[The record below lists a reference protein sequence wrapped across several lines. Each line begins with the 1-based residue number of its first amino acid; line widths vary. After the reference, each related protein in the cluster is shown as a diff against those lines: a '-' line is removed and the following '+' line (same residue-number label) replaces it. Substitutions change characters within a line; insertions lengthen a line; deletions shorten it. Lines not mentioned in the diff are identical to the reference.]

1 MRRPSFHSAD
11 ARRKALGDFLR
22 AQRERLTPAE
32 AGLGAGGP
40 HSMSGAERR
49 RRTPGLRREEVAQLG
64 GVSATWY
71 SWIEQGREVSAS
83 APVLARLAEA
93 LRLSPAE
100 RAYLFELAGK
110 RDPEA
115 DEPAATAEPPVDL
128 QTVVDMIGCP
138 AYAMDR
144 LGTARAWN
152 KQAAHLFV
160 GWLDKKPRKSQEG
173 KHERGKHERNLLRY
187 VFLEPAARKL
197 IHGWEERASRVLAE
211 FRADAGAHLTDEAVK
226 AMIEELRAK
235 SPLFARLWDAQEV
248 LGREGGERTFDH
260 PDDGFLRYRQI
271 GFTLAAR
278 PDLKLVMLVPE
289 ND

>member
-1 MRRPSFHSAD
+1 MRRPSFQSAD

-32 AGLGAGGP
+32 AGLGSGG
-40 HSMSGAERR
+40 R
-49 RRTPGLRREEVAQLG
+49 RRTPGLRREEVAQIG

-71 SWIEQGREVSAS
+71 TWIEQGREVSAS
-83 APVLARLAEA
+83 ATALARLAEA
-93 LRLSPAE
+93 LRLSAAE

-115 DEPAATAEPPVDL
+115 DEPAATVEPPVDL

-173 KHERGKHERNLLRY
+173 KHERNLLRY

-211 FRADAGAHLTDEAVK
+211 FRADAGAHLTDDAVK

-235 SPLFARLWDAQEV
+235 SPLFARLWDAQAV

-289 ND
+289 A

>member
-1 MRRPSFHSAD
+1 MRRPSFQSAE

-32 AGLGAGGP
+32 AGLGAGG
-40 HSMSGAERR
+40 R

-83 APVLARLAEA
+83 APALARLAEA
-93 LRLSPAE
+93 LRLTSAE
-100 RAYLFELAGK
+100 RAYLFDLAGK
-110 RDPEA
+110 RDPEG
-115 DEPAATAEPPVDL
+115 DEPSAAFEPPVDL

-160 GWLDKKPRKSQEG
+160 GWLDRKS
-173 KHERGKHERNLLRY
+173 GKHERNLLRY
-187 VFLEPAARKL
+187 VFLEPVARKL

-211 FRADAGAHLTDEAVK
+211 FRADAGAHLTDDAVK

-235 SPLFARLWDAQEV
+235 SALFARLWDAQEV

-289 ND
+289 G

>member
-1 MRRPSFHSAD
+1 MRRPSFQSAE

-32 AGLGAGGP
+32 AGLATAGQSPSNGGA
-40 HSMSGAERR
+40 ARR
-49 RRTPGLRREEVAQLG
+49 RRTPGLRREEVAQRG

-83 APVLARLAEA
+83 APALARLAEA

-100 RAYLFELAGK
+100 RAYLFDLAGK

-115 DEPAATAEPPVDL
+115 DEPAAAPEPPVDL

-144 LGTARAWN
+144 LGAARAWN
-152 KQAAHLFV
+152 RQAAHLFV
-160 GWLDKKPRKSQEG
+160 GWLDKKPRKSQE
-173 KHERGKHERNLLRY
+173 GKHERNLLRY

-211 FRADAGAHLTDEAVK
+211 FRADAGAHLTDDAVK

-235 SPLFARLWDAQEV
+235 SALFAQLWDAQEV

-289 ND
+289 A

>member
-1 MRRPSFHSAD
+1 MRRPSFQSAE
-11 ARRKALGDFLR
+11 ARRQALGDFLR

-32 AGLGAGGP
+32 AGLGTGG
-40 HSMSGAERR
+40 R

-71 SWIEQGREVSAS
+71 TWIEQGREVSAS
-83 APVLARLAEA
+83 ATALARLAEA
-93 LRLSPAE
+93 LRLSQAE

-110 RDPEA
+110 RDPEEA
-115 DEPAATAEPPVDL
+115 DAPGAAEPPVDL

-152 KQAAHLFV
+152 KAAAHLFV
-160 GWLDKKPRKSQEG
+160 GWLDKKPG
-173 KHERGKHERNLLRY
+173 KAERNLLRY
-187 VFLEPAARKL
+187 VFLEPAAKNL

-235 SPLFARLWDAQEV
+235 SALFAKLWDEQAV
-248 LGREGGERTFDH
+248 LGREGGMRTFDH
-260 PDDGFLRYRQI
+260 PSDGFLSYRQI
-271 GFTLAAR
+271 GFSLAAR

-289 ND
+289 

>member
-1 MRRPSFHSAD
+1 MRRPSFQSAET
-11 ARRKALGDFLR
+11 RRKALGDFLR
-22 AQRERLTPAE
+22 AQRERLTPAD
-32 AGLGAGGP
+32 AGLGAGG
-40 HSMSGAERR
+40 R

-83 APVLARLAEA
+83 APVLARLADA
-93 LRLSPAE
+93 LRLSAAE

-110 RDPEA
+110 RDPDA
-115 DEPAATAEPPVDL
+115 DAPAATTAPPVDL

-160 GWLDKKPRKSQEG
+160 GWLDKTASR
-173 KHERGKHERNLLRY
+173 HERNLLRY

-211 FRADAGAHLTDEAVK
+211 FRADAGAHLSDEAVK
-226 AMIEELRAK
+226 AMIAELRAK
-235 SPLFARLWDAQEV
+235 STLFATLWDAQEV

-260 PDDGFLRYRQI
+260 PEDGFLRYRQI

-289 ND
+289 A

>member
-1 MRRPSFHSAD
+1 MRRPSFQSAE

-32 AGLGAGGP
+32 AGLGAGG
-40 HSMSGAERR
+40 R

-83 APVLARLAEA
+83 APALARLAEA
-93 LRLSPAE
+93 LRLTPAE
-100 RAYLFELAGK
+100 RAYLFDLAGK

-115 DEPAATAEPPVDL
+115 DEPGAAPEPPVDL

-152 KQAAHLFV
+152 RQAAHLFV

-173 KHERGKHERNLLRY
+173 TPERNLLRY

-197 IHGWEERASRVLAE
+197 IHGWEDRASRVLAE

-289 ND
+289 A

>member
-1 MRRPSFHSAD
+1 MRRPSFQSAE

-32 AGLGAGGP
+32 AGLATAGQSPSNGGA
-40 HSMSGAERR
+40 ARR
-49 RRTPGLRREEVAQLG
+49 RRTPGLRREEVAQRG

-83 APVLARLAEA
+83 APALARLAEA

-100 RAYLFELAGK
+100 RAYLFDLAGK

-115 DEPAATAEPPVDL
+115 DEPAAAPEPPVDL

-152 KQAAHLFV
+152 RQAAHLFV
-160 GWLDKKPRKSQEG
+160 GWLDKKPRKSQE
-173 KHERGKHERNLLRY
+173 GKHERNLLRY

-211 FRADAGAHLTDEAVK
+211 FRADAGAHLTDDAVK
-226 AMIEELRAK
+226 VMIEELRAK
-235 SPLFARLWDAQEV
+235 SALFAQLWDAQEV

-289 ND
+289 A

>member
-1 MRRPSFHSAD
+1 MRRPNFQSAE

-32 AGLGAGGP
+32 AGLGAGG
-40 HSMSGAERR
+40 R
-49 RRTPGLRREEVAQLG
+49 RRTPGLRREEVAQIS

-71 SWIEQGREVSAS
+71 TWIEQGREVSAS
-83 APVLARLAEA
+83 APALGRLAEA
-93 LRLSPAE
+93 LRLTPAE
-100 RAYLFELAGK
+100 RAYLFELARK
-110 RDPEA
+110 RDPAA
-115 DEPAATAEPPVDL
+115 DDPAAVAEPPVDL

-152 KQAAHLFV
+152 RQAEHLFI
-160 GWLDKKPRKSQEG
+160 GWLDKKS
-173 KHERGKHERNLLRY
+173 GKHERNLLRY

-211 FRADAGAHLTDEAVK
+211 FRADAGAHLTDDAVK
-226 AMIEELRAK
+226 AMIEGLRAK
-235 SPLFARLWDAQEV
+235 SALFARLWDAQEV

-260 PDDGFLRYRQI
+260 PADGFLRYRQI
-271 GFTLAAR
+271 GFTLTAR
-278 PDLKLVMLVPE
+278 PDLKLIMLVPE
-289 ND
+289 D

>member
-1 MRRPSFHSAD
+1 MRRPSFHSAE

-32 AGLGAGGP
+32 AGLGAGG
-40 HSMSGAERR
+40 R

-83 APVLARLAEA
+83 APALARLAEA
-93 LRLSPAE
+93 LRLSAAE

-115 DEPAATAEPPVDL
+115 DGPAAAPEPPVDL

-160 GWLDKKPRKSQEG
+160 GWLDKKPRKSQE
-173 KHERGKHERNLLRY
+173 GKHERNLLRY

-235 SPLFARLWDAQEV
+235 SALFARLWDAQEV

-271 GFTLAAR
+271 GFALAAR
-278 PDLKLVMLVPE
+278 PDLKLVMLVLE
-289 ND
+289 G

>member
-1 MRRPSFHSAD
+1 MRRPSFQSAD

-32 AGLGAGGP
+32 AGLGSGG
-40 HSMSGAERR
+40 R
-49 RRTPGLRREEVAQLG
+49 RRTPGLRREEVAQLS

-71 SWIEQGREVSAS
+71 TWIEQGREVSAS
-83 APVLARLAEA
+83 ATALARLAEA

-160 GWLDKKPRKSQEG
+160 GWLDKKPRKS
-173 KHERGKHERNLLRY
+173 
-187 VFLEPAARKL
+187 
-197 IHGWEERASRVLAE
+197 
-211 FRADAGAHLTDEAVK
+211 
-226 AMIEELRAK
+226 
-235 SPLFARLWDAQEV
+235 
-248 LGREGGERTFDH
+248 
-260 PDDGFLRYRQI
+260 
-271 GFTLAAR
+271 
-278 PDLKLVMLVPE
+278 
-289 ND
+289 